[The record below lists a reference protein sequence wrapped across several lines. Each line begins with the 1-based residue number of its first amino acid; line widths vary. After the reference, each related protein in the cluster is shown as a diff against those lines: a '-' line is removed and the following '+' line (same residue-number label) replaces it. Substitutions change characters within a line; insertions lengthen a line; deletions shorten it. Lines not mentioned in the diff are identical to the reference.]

1 MPFIR
6 TFVLN
11 KNVIM
16 KPQDYGYSE
25 KHEQFRKEN
34 NLTEFSVARVIAE
47 HKERY
52 IIVSD
57 QGECEA
63 EITGNMRFSA
73 GGREDF
79 PAVGDWVA
87 ATIYDS
93 GMALI
98 HKIFPRSS
106 VIQRQAIG
114 AAGDIQI
121 IAANVDFAFLVQGAD
136 RDFNINR
143 LERYLTICYNSRIEP
158 VVVITKIDLFEENH
172 ISELLNSIRQR
183 LPGILVLAISS
194 ETQQGYDEL
203 NSFFLKGKTYCM
215 LGSSGAGKSTLLN
228 HLIGAETM
236 KTRSLSDSTNKGRH
250 TTTHREMFVLP
261 NGALI
266 IDNPGM
272 KEVGIANASAGLE
285 ATFDDIVRL
294 TKQCR
299 FKDCTHTSESGCA
312 VVSAVENGDIDAAA
326 LENFLKLEKEKE
338 HYEST
343 EAERKQ
349 KDRAFGK
356 MLKNYK
362 KGKYK
367 DNF

>member
-1 MPFIR
+1 
-6 TFVLN
+6 
-11 KNVIM
+11 M
-16 KPQDYGYSE
+16 KSQDYGYNE
-25 KHEQFRKEN
+25 TLEQFRKEH
-34 NLTEFSVARVIAE
+34 NLMGFSVARVIAE

-57 QGECEA
+57 QGECDA

-73 GGREDF
+73 SGREDF

-93 GMALI
+93 GTALI
-98 HKIFPRSS
+98 HIIFPRSS

-114 AAGDIQI
+114 SAGDIQI
-121 IAANVDFAFLVQGAD
+121 IAANVDYALLVQGAD

-143 LERYLTICYNSRIEP
+143 LERYLTICYNSAIKP
-158 VVVITKIDLFEENH
+158 IVVITKTDLFDENH
-172 ISELLNSIRQR
+172 ISELAKNIVQR
-183 LPGILVLAISS
+183 TGDVPVCAISS
-194 ETQQGYDEL
+194 ETQQGYVEL
-203 NSFFLKGKTYCM
+203 NKLLQKGKTYCM

-228 HLIGAETM
+228 HLTGVETM
-236 KTRSLSDSTNKGRH
+236 KTSTLSDSTNKGRH

-261 NGALI
+261 NGALM

-285 ATFDDIVRL
+285 VTFDEIVQL
-294 TKQCR
+294 AKQCR

-312 VVSAVENGDIDAAA
+312 VVAAVENGDIDPAS

-343 EAERKQ
+343 EAERKK
-349 KDRAFGK
+349 KDKDFGK
-356 MLKNYK
+356 MIKNYK

-367 DNF
+367 DNY

>member
-1 MPFIR
+1 
-6 TFVLN
+6 
-11 KNVIM
+11 M
-16 KPQDYGYSE
+16 KPEDYGYNE
-25 KHEQFRKEN
+25 TLEQFRKDN
-34 NLTEFSVARVIAE
+34 NLMEFSVARVIAE

-73 GGREDF
+73 CGREDF

-87 ATIYDS
+87 ATLYDS
-93 GMALI
+93 GSALI

-114 AAGDIQI
+114 SEGDIQI
-121 IAANVDFAFLVQGAD
+121 IAANVDYALLVQGAD

-143 LERYLTICYNSRIEP
+143 LERYLTICYNSAIKP
-158 VVVITKIDLFEENH
+158 IVVITKTDLFDENH
-172 ISELLNSIRQR
+172 ISELTKNIVQR
-183 LPGILVLAISS
+183 IGDIPVCAVSS
-194 ETQQGYDEL
+194 DTQQGYDEL
-203 NSFFLKGKTYCM
+203 KKFLQKGKTYCM

-228 HLIGAETM
+228 HLTGVETM
-236 KTRSLSDSTNKGRH
+236 KTSTLSDSTNKGRH

-261 NGALI
+261 NGALM

-285 ATFDDIVRL
+285 ATFDEIVQL
-294 TKQCR
+294 AKQCR

-312 VVSAVENGDIDAAA
+312 VVAAVENGDIDPAA

-343 EAERKQ
+343 EAERKK
-349 KDRAFGK
+349 KDKDFGK

-367 DNF
+367 DNY

>member
-1 MPFIR
+1 
-6 TFVLN
+6 
-11 KNVIM
+11 M
-16 KPQDYGYSE
+16 KPEDFGYNE
-25 KHEQFRKEN
+25 ALEQFRKDN

-57 QGECEA
+57 QGEYDA

-73 GGREDF
+73 CGREDF

-93 GMALI
+93 GTALI

-114 AAGDIQI
+114 SAGDIQI
-121 IAANVDFAFLVQGAD
+121 IATNVDCALLVQGAD

-143 LERYLTICYNSRIEP
+143 LERYLTICYNSRVEP
-158 VVVITKIDLFEENH
+158 VVVMTKIDLFEENH

-183 LPGILVLAISS
+183 LPEITVMAISS
-194 ETQQGYDEL
+194 ETQQGYDKL
-203 NSFFLKGKTYCM
+203 NAFFEQGKTYCM

-228 HLIGAETM
+228 HLTGTETM

-261 NGALI
+261 NGALM

-285 ATFDDIVRL
+285 ATFDDIVQL
-294 TKQCR
+294 AKQCR

-312 VVSAVENGDIDAAA
+312 VREAVDKGEIDPASF
-326 LENFLKLEKEKE
+326 ENFLKLEKEKE

>member
-1 MPFIR
+1 
-6 TFVLN
+6 
-11 KNVIM
+11 M
-16 KPQDYGYSE
+16 KPEDFGYNE
-25 KHEQFRKEN
+25 ALGQFRKDN

-73 GGREDF
+73 IGREDF

-87 ATIYDS
+87 AIIYDS
-93 GMALI
+93 GTALI
-98 HKIFPRSS
+98 HKIFPRIS

-114 AAGDIQI
+114 SAGDIQI
-121 IAANVDFAFLVQGAD
+121 IAANVDIALLVQGAD

-143 LERYLTICYNSRIEP
+143 LERYLTICYNSRVEP

-172 ISELLNSIRQR
+172 ITELLNSIRQR
-183 LPGILVLAISS
+183 LPGIPVLAISS

-203 NSFFLKGKTYCM
+203 NSFFQKGKTYCM

-228 HLIGAETM
+228 HLAGVETM
-236 KTRSLSDSTNKGRH
+236 KTRTLSDSTNKGRH

-261 NGALI
+261 NGALM

-294 TKQCR
+294 SKQCR

-312 VVSAVENGDIDAAA
+312 VRAAVENGDVDPAA

-349 KDRAFGK
+349 KDKAFGK

-367 DNF
+367 DNY

>member
-1 MPFIR
+1 
-6 TFVLN
+6 
-11 KNVIM
+11 M
-16 KPQDYGYSE
+16 KPKDYGYNE
-25 KHEQFRKEN
+25 LLERFRAEN
-34 NLTEFSVARVIAE
+34 NLTPFSVARVIAE

-52 IIVSD
+52 IIVSE

-63 EITGNMRFSA
+63 EITGNLRFTAMS
-73 GGREDF
+73 REDF

-93 GMALI
+93 GSALI

-106 VIQRQAIG
+106 VIHRQAIG

-121 IAANVDFAFLVQGAD
+121 IATNVDFALLVQGAD

-143 LERYLTICYNSRIEP
+143 LERYLTICYNSRVEP
-158 VVVITKIDLFEENH
+158 IVVITKIDLFEENH
-172 ISELLNSIRQR
+172 ISELLNSLRQR
-183 LPGILVLAISS
+183 LPEIPVLAISS
-194 ETQQGYDEL
+194 ETQQGYAEL
-203 NSFFLKGKTYCM
+203 NSLFQKTKTYCM

-228 HLIGAETM
+228 HLTGAEIM

-250 TTTHREMFVLP
+250 TTTHREMFILP
-261 NGALI
+261 NGALM

-272 KEVGIANASAGLE
+272 KEVGIANAAAGLE
-285 ATFDDIVRL
+285 ATFDDIVQL
-294 TKQCR
+294 SKQCR

-312 VVSAVENGDIDAAA
+312 VRAAVENGGLDPDAF
-326 LENFLKLEKEKE
+326 ENFLKLEKEKE

-349 KDRAFGK
+349 KDKAFGK
-356 MLKNYK
+356 MMKNYK
-362 KGKYK
+362 KGNYK
-367 DNF
+367 DRF